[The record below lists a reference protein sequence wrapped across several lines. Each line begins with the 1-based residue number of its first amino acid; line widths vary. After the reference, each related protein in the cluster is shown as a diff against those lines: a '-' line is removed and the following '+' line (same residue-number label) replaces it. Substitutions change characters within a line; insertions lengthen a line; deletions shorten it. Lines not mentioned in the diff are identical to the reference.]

1 MHKQLFGWGIF
12 VAVEADFFELLLWDC
27 DHVNSLPPSS
37 NWKKCTIINSFIIRY
52 AWIRSPLSRLFTRD
66 DVCNSASVSEE
77 GLFLSSFTDFVAL
90 LCTFSWHYIYLSSN
104 IVTKQNNTSNVDVH
118 ITIEKS
124 FIGCQL
130 VLKNMLKNLILPSIY
145 GMQWCLYILSLLR
158 LKAVK
163 TRVAKSAVRL
173 ILTS

>member
-1 MHKQLFGWGIF
+1 MHKQLFGWRIF

-37 NWKKCTIINSFIIRY
+37 NWKKCTISTLSIPLLYDMPGSDRLSIVF
-52 AWIRSPLSRLFTRD
+52 SPETMYVTVLLHTSSLAR
-66 DVCNSASVSEE
+66 ASVSDE

-90 LCTFSWHYIYLSSN
+90 LCTFSWHYIFLYLSSN

-130 VLKNMLKNLILPSIY
+130 VLKNMLK
-145 GMQWCLYILSLLR
+145 
-158 LKAVK
+158 
-163 TRVAKSAVRL
+163 T
-173 ILTS
+173 